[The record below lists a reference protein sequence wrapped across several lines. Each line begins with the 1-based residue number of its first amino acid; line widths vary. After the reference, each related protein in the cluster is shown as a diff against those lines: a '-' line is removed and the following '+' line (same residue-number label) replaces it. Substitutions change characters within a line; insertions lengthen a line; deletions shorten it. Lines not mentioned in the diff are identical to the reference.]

1 MTLSLEM
8 SADDVSALTSML
20 PASLLGPTTGLAY
33 DGEILTVPDGALT
46 SAVKAIMADTSWLA
60 AAARAR
66 LKAHAGEKRFA
77 TETGGITANGI
88 SIPTDRMTQAQLTG
102 AYNYLQV
109 VPSATINWKLADG
122 TFVNLNAAAITAIAT
137 AVAAHV
143 QACFAAEASLAAG
156 IDASP
161 PTITT
166 TAQIDV
172 ALAAV

>member
-1 MTLSLEM
+1 MPKSIAM
-8 SADDVSALTSML
+8 NADDVSALTSRL
-20 PASLLGPTTGLAY
+20 PASLLGPMTELAY
-33 DGEILTVPDGALT
+33 DGETLTVPD
-46 SAVKAIMADTSWLA
+46 
-60 AAARAR
+60 
-66 LKAHAGEKRFA
+66 AGEKRFA

-172 ALAAV
+172 ALAAVS